1 MISLRNN
8 MKKHLEKHWVRN
20 TIFFILATGLIFASF
35 IFITIAT
42 IRIPDLK
49 SFEERK
55 IVKSTKI
62 YDRTGE
68 FVLFDIHESL
78 KRTVIPF
85 SNMGTNIKNAVVAVE
100 DAEFYSHKGVRIDR
114 TLKAILNNL
123 TTGGPTQ
130 GGSTITQ
137 QLIKNSVLTT
147 DKKISRKIK
156 EWMLAYKIEKEM
168 TKDQILETYLNEL
181 PYGNIYG
188 IQEASKSFF
197 GKQPIDLTLAESAYL
212 AAIPQAPTYYSPYG
226 SHLEELE
233 NRKNFVLKR
242 MNELGFITEEEYLN
256 ALAEKVIWKEQDTIK
271 IKAPHFVF
279 YIKEYLENKYGR
291 DMVEN
296 GGLKVIS
303 TLDWDLQQKAEE
315 IVKRN
320 ALENEVDFN
329 ASNAALVTI
338 DPKTG
343 QVLTMVGSRDY
354 FDEKIDGKYNVAV
367 AKRQPGSSFKPFVY
381 ATAFKKGFTP
391 NSKIFD
397 VFTEFNTGC
406 SPYGEP
412 LRGNADCYNPDNFD
426 GTFKGPITMR
436 SALAESINVVAV
448 KTLYLA
454 GLNNAIA
461 TARDMGIK
469 TLTDPDRY
477 GLTLVLG
484 GGEVTPLEMTGAY
497 ATFANEGIYNA
508 PTTIL
513 SVEDY
518 EGNVLEEF
526 IANPKEAL
534 DRNVAL
540 MISDVLSDN
549 VARSPTF
556 GLYSSLHFPGKSVA
570 AKTGTTNN
578 NRDAWLVG
586 YSPNIAVG
594 VWSGNNDNT
603 PMKKSSSAISGPL
616 FKEFMNEALKTVPN
630 DTFEKPFINDANLP
644 GPLKGEWQGGEAYT
658 IDTIS
663 GKLATEYTPNE
674 TKKDLVV
681 TNVHSILY
689 WIDKENP
696 TVLKTNDFGSDNQF
710 KNWETTVQ
718 DWWSQNK
725 YKYNIVTQNQ
735 IPTSYD
741 DVHIPSRFP
750 EVNITSPSVN
760 TVLPI
765 SNNITVN
772 FSYNGFYP
780 YKKADIYLNN
790 SYLGSIDAPQN
801 SFTFNPKDTGKI
813 GDVNELSVVAT
824 DTVYNKGTKIINVEF
839 SE

>member
-1 MISLRNN
+1 
-8 MKKHLEKHWVRN
+8 MKNHLKRHLEKHWVRN
-20 TIFFILATGLIFASF
+20 TIFFILGGGLIFAGF

-42 IRIPDLK
+42 IKIPDLK

-68 FVLFDIHESL
+68 IVLFDIHESL

-85 SNMGTNIKNAVVAVE
+85 TQMGTNIKNAVVAVE
-100 DAEFYSHKGVRIDR
+100 DSEFYNHNGVRIDR
-114 TLKAILNNL
+114 TLKAIFNNI
-123 TTGGPTQ
+123 TGGSTQ

-137 QLIKNSVLTT
+137 QLIKNSVLTSE
-147 DKKISRKIK
+147 KKISRKIK

-197 GKQPIDLTLAESAYL
+197 GKEPADLTLAESAYL

-226 SHLEELE
+226 SHLEDLE

-242 MNELGFITEEEYLN
+242 MKELGFITEEEYLT
-256 ALAEKVIWKEQDTIK
+256 ALAEKVIWKEQDNIK

-296 GGLKVIS
+296 GGLKIIS
-303 TLDWDLQQKAEE
+303 TLDWGLQQKAEE

-343 QVLTMVGSRDY
+343 HVLTMVGSRDY
-354 FDEKIDGKYNVAV
+354 FDTKIDGKYNVAV

-381 ATAFKKGFTP
+381 ATAFKKGFIP
-391 NSKIFD
+391 DSKIFD

-406 SPYGEP
+406 SPYGKP
-412 LRGNADCYNPDNFD
+412 LKSGADCYNPDNFD

-454 GLNNAIA
+454 GLNNSIS

-497 ATFANEGIYNA
+497 ATFANEGVYNT

-513 SVEDY
+513 SVKDY
-518 EGNVLEEF
+518 EGNILEEF
-526 IANPKEAL
+526 TPNPKEAL
-534 DRNVAL
+534 DKNVAL
-540 MISDVLSDN
+540 MISDILSDN
-549 VARSPTF
+549 IARSPTF
-556 GLYSSLHFPGKSVA
+556 GLHSSLYFPGKSVA

-594 VWSGNNDNT
+594 VWSGNNDNA

-630 DTFEKPFINDANLP
+630 DTFEKPIINKDILP
-644 GPLKGEWQGGEAYT
+644 APVRGEWQGGKSYT
-658 IDTIS
+658 IDSIS

-681 TNVHSILY
+681 TDVHSILY
-689 WIDKENP
+689 WIDKDNP
-696 TVLKTNDFGSDNQF
+696 TVLRTENFGDDNQF

-725 YKYNIVTQNQ
+725 YKYTTTTQSQ
-735 IPTSYD
+735 IPSSYD
-741 DVHIPSRFP
+741 DIHVPSKFP
-750 EVNITSPSVN
+750 KALIESSLENS
-760 TVLPI
+760 VLPI
-765 SNNITVN
+765 NKDVTVN
-772 FSYNGFYP
+772 FSYTGYYP
-780 YKKADIYLNN
+780 YKKADLYLND
-790 SYLGSIDAPQN
+790 SFLGSIDAPQN
-801 SFTFNPKDTGKI
+801 TFTFTPKEVGRI
-813 GDVNELSVVAT
+813 GETNELSIVVT
-824 DTVYNKGTKIINVEF
+824 DNVYNKGTNSINIEF
-839 SE
+839 SDSN